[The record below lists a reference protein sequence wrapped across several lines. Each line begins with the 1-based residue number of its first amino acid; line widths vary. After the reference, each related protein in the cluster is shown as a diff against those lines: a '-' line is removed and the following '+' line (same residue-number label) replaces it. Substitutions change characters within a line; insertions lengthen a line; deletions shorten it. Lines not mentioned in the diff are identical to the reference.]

1 MEYQPEKISL
11 IEPARV
17 LVVASEPV
25 AAELVSVVR
34 QTARGE
40 VETLAGVDV
49 LGLQVAP
56 DLVVCEIQDA
66 RQAADSRGELSARW
80 PTAVLVSCEMGWT
93 AAPAGAAGAESGL
106 RQASREAGY
115 QAHLLLS
122 EAALHLPF
130 FLRYA
135 EQRKISDRRQAERE
149 SQLKT
154 LLAAA
159 RRMHAS
165 LDQQYVAGIVLEEF
179 SRRVKGD
186 KWLLYMLSDDGRFLE
201 LVRGEGV
208 KTRPQSLTLS
218 VTGPG
223 AVESTLRLR
232 EIVVTNQRGSVEP
245 NYPESSQLES
255 GRSDAPTVAIA
266 ESALCLPLEVE
277 GQMVGVAEVVRSEEA
292 SSFNEAD
299 RQALSDLVPM
309 ASSALFNAAQFAR
322 AERLYMQDDLTQLY
336 NSRYLRQFLEN
347 EIRRAKRYGNPVAVI
362 FIDLDGFKQ
371 VNDTFGHRVGS
382 ETLREVG
389 RLLANSVR
397 DTDVVARYGG
407 DEFTIVLP
415 ETSAEKAMIT
425 ADRVRR
431 RIAEWDFCGG
441 GEQTF
446 HLTASFGIA
455 AFPEHPTASAA
466 DLLEKADL
474 AMYEAKA
481 ANKNNVRLAK

>member
-1 MEYQPEKISL
+1 
-11 IEPARV
+11 
-17 LVVASEPV
+17 
-25 AAELVSVVR
+25 
-34 QTARGE
+34 
-40 VETLAGVDV
+40 
-49 LGLQVAP
+49 
-56 DLVVCEIQDA
+56 
-66 RQAADSRGELSARW
+66 
-80 PTAVLVSCEMGWT
+80 
-93 AAPAGAAGAESGL
+93 
-106 RQASREAGY
+106 
-115 QAHLLLS
+115 
-122 EAALHLPF
+122 
-130 FLRYA
+130 
-135 EQRKISDRRQAERE
+135 
-149 SQLKT
+149 
-154 LLAAA
+154 
-159 RRMHAS
+159 
-165 LDQQYVAGIVLEEF
+165 
-179 SRRVKGD
+179 
-186 KWLLYMLSDDGRFLE
+186 
-201 LVRGEGV
+201 
-208 KTRPQSLTLS
+208 
-218 VTGPG
+218 
-223 AVESTLRLR
+223 
-232 EIVVTNQRGSVEP
+232 
-245 NYPESSQLES
+245 
-255 GRSDAPTVAIA
+255 
-266 ESALCLPLEVE
+266 
-277 GQMVGVAEVVRSEEA
+277 MVGVAEVVRSEQA

-431 RIAEWDFCGG
+431 RIAEWEFRGG

-455 AFPEHPTASAA
+455 AFPEHPAASAA